1 MAIRSRILETL
12 VKRFSVTAFAC
23 VFIVVVSHELSAQ
36 ASGGSMPGMHHVM
49 GRPEAIAL
57 TLTEQGRELVLE
69 LGPFDVPAGDDH
81 TAMRD
86 APPRWVTFPTDGW
99 LSGYTV
105 ELVDKNGIR
114 VPQRILHHINVIATQ
129 QRELFSPIMLRI
141 AAASGETDPVSLPS
155 LVGLEAR
162 KGDTLLVRAMLHGG
176 GATSYDG
183 VRIRVHFP
191 LKKKDAL
198 IGAIRIQPFYM
209 DVTPPQGSHVF
220 DLPPG
225 ESEKYWE
232 AQPAIGGRILGF
244 TGHVHKFATRIRL
257 EDRTAKKVLWEAKP
271 DTNAAGEIQAIPLKR
286 FLMTL
291 GLGIRTDHTYRLSVT
306 YHNPT
311 ATVIPDGGMGAL
323 GGVLVPSRGVPWP
336 RIDARD
342 PLYREDVRGMST
354 P

>member
-1 MAIRSRILETL
+1 MATRSRIPESVMKRLATFSL
-12 VKRFSVTAFAC
+12 VFTVIAAP
-23 VFIVVVSHELSAQ
+23 ELQAQ
-36 ASGGSMPGMHHVM
+36 ATGGSVDGMRHAM
-49 GRPEAIAL
+49 GRPDAVAL
-57 TLTEQGRELVLE
+57 TLTEHGRELVLE
-69 LGPFDVPAGDDH
+69 IGPFDVPTGDDH

-86 APPRWVTFPTDGW
+86 APPRWVIFPTDGW
-99 LSGYTV
+99 LRGYTV
-105 ELVDKNGIR
+105 ELVDKSGAP
-114 VPQRILHHINVIATQ
+114 VPQTLLHHINVIATQ

-141 AAASGETDPVSLPS
+141 AAASGETDPVTLPS

-162 KGDTLLVRAMLHGG
+162 KGDTLLVRAMLRGG
-176 GATSYDG
+176 GAKRYDG
-183 VRIRVHFP
+183 VRIRLHFP

-225 ESEKYWE
+225 VSEKYWE

-244 TGHVHKFATRIRL
+244 SGHVHKFATRLRL
-257 EDRTAKKVLWEAKP
+257 EDRTAKKILWEVAP
-271 DTNAAGEIQAIPLKR
+271 DTNAAGEIRAIPLKR
-286 FLMTL
+286 FLATL

-306 YHNPT
+306 YYNPT
-311 ATVIPDGGMGAL
+311 GAVIPDGGMGSL

-336 RIDARD
+336 RIDPND